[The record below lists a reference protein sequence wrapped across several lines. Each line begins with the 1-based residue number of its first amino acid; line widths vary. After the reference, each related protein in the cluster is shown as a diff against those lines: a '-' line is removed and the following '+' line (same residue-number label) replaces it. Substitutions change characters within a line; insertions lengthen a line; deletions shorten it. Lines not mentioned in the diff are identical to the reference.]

1 MPTYNKTESLSINY
15 KKRLIESNN
24 QLHSITTFKSPL
36 IVRFLSFSYF
46 PCVCGFF
53 FYLIFFLNAFLYF
66 EKDGETEREG
76 SNMSW
81 LDDVVLWSAS
91 PSGH

>member
-1 MPTYNKTESLSINY
+1 M
-15 KKRLIESNN
+15 
-24 QLHSITTFKSPL
+24 
-36 IVRFLSFSYF
+36 RFLSFSYF
-46 PCVCGFF
+46 PCVCLF

-81 LDDVVLWSAS
+81 LEDVVLWSAS